1 MSKLNENNYVKLHKQ
16 PQQFFLLI
24 VLIGVLSMKPIKK
37 VKQVLVFFETKGYY
51 HESIPTGVAA
61 IQLLGKQN
69 GFGVDTSRTSDI
81 FTDEK
86 LAKYDAVVFMSTTKD
101 VLNEEEQIAFQ
112 KFIQKGKGF
121 VGIHA
126 ATDTEYDWPWFNQLV
141 GAYFKSHPK
150 QQDAVLHIKNAKHLS
165 TKHLP
170 KTWKRWDEWYNFK
183 NVQPNLKVLITLDE
197 SSYTGGENGAD
208 HPISWYHEFDG
219 GRAFYTGLGHTHEA
233 YSDPLFLKHV
243 LGGINYAM
251 GNK

>member
-1 MSKLNENNYVKLHKQ
+1 MKIYSKLTSLFIVVV
-16 PQQFFLLI
+16 LL
-24 VLIGVLSMKPIKK
+24 GTLSMRPSEKK
-37 VKQVLVFFETKGYY
+37 ILIFFETKGYY

-61 IQLLGKQN
+61 IQLMGQQN
-69 GFGVDTSRTSDI
+69 GFAVDTSRTSEI

-86 LAKYDAVVFMSTTKD
+86 LSIYDAVLFMSTTKD
-101 VLNEEEQIAFQ
+101 VLNEEEQNAF
-112 KFIQKGKGF
+112 KRFIQKGKGF

-126 ATDTEYDWPWFNQLV
+126 ATDTEYEWPWFNQLV

-150 QQDAVLHIKNAKHLS
+150 QQDAVLHIKDSKHPA

-183 NVQPNLKVLITLDE
+183 DIQPDLKVLITLDE
-197 SSYTGGENGAD
+197 SSYTGGENGSN
-208 HPISWYHEFDG
+208 HPISWYHSFDG

-251 GNK
+251 GKK